1 MDNTAPK
8 SQIPRSLSN
17 DYSKDI
23 IEDRRQFLREK
34 TGIELNHV
42 NKYSFDP
49 AILPGNIE
57 HFIGVAQVPIGIT
70 GPLLV
75 NGEYAQGE
83 FYVPLATSEGTL
95 VASYN
100 RGMKIIRQC
109 GGVTTTIQEEAMQR
123 APVFIFDNARQARDF
138 GIWLKEQFEEIKKQ
152 AESTT
157 RTGKLITIEQY
168 HAGRFVY
175 TRFDYTTGDA
185 AGQNMTGKAT
195 FIACEWIRKTHP
207 QVKRYM
213 IDGNFSTDKKHSTI
227 NVLRTRGKRVTAEI
241 TIPEKIVR
249 EQMNQSPTRLQ
260 FYHNIGNL
268 GSYFS
273 GAVNNGSHSAN
284 GITALFIATG
294 QDAANVAEGSAAI
307 TYSERTKEGDYY
319 FSVVIP
325 ALIVATHGGGTGLA
339 TQRECLEL
347 MGCYGTGKVKKF
359 AEIVAG
365 AVLAGEL
372 SLMSA
377 MRVNKDGT
385 SDWISS
391 HDKLGRN
398 R

>member
-1 MDNTAPK
+1 MDEH
-8 SQIPRSLSN
+8 IPRSKEN
-17 DYSKDI
+17 DYTKEI
-23 IEDRRQFLREK
+23 IEERQKFIKEK
-34 TGIELNHV
+34 TGVELKHID
-42 NKYSFDP
+42 KYSFDP

-57 HFIGVAQVPIGIT
+57 HFIGVAQVPIGIA

-75 NGEYAQGE
+75 NGEYAKGE
-83 FYVPLATSEGTL
+83 FYVPMATSEGTL

-100 RGMKIIRQC
+100 RGMRIIREC

-123 APVFIFDNARQARDF
+123 APVFIFENARQARDF
-138 GIWLKEQFEEIKKQ
+138 GIWLREHFEEIKQQ

-157 RTGKLITIEQY
+157 KSGKLTCIEQY
-168 HAGRFVY
+168 HAGRFVF

-195 FIACEWIRKTHP
+195 FIASEWIRKTHP
-207 QVKRYM
+207 EVRRYM
-213 IDGNFSTDKKHSTI
+213 IDGNFATDKKHSNI

-249 EQMNQSPTRLQ
+249 EMMNQSPQRLQ
-260 FYHNIGNL
+260 YYNSISTIGTL
-268 GSYFS
+268 MS
-273 GAVNNGSHSAN
+273 GANNNGSHSAN
-284 GITALFIATG
+284 GITAIFIATG
-294 QDAANVAEGSAAI
+294 QDVANVAEGSAAI
-307 TYSERTKEGDYY
+307 EFHERTKEGDYY
-319 FSVVIP
+319 FSVTIP

-339 TQRECLEL
+339 TQRECLEI
-347 MGCYGTGKVKKF
+347 MGCHGKGNVKKF

-377 MRVNKDGT
+377 MRVKKDGT
-385 SDWISS
+385 SDWIAS

>member
-1 MDNTAPK
+1 MEDK
-8 SQIPRSLSN
+8 IPRSKD
-17 DYSKDI
+17 DYTPDAIGARHDFIK
-23 IEDRRQFLREK
+23 EN
-34 TGIELNHV
+34 TGMALNHV
-42 NKYSFDP
+42 VRYSFDP
-49 AILPGNIE
+49 AILKGNIE
-57 HFIGVAQVPIGIT
+57 SFIGVAQVPIGIT

-100 RGMKIIRQC
+100 RGMKIIKLC
-109 GGVTTTIQEEAMQR
+109 GGVMTTIQDEAMQR
-123 APVFIFDNARQARDF
+123 APVFIFENARQARDF
-138 GIWLKEQFEEIKKQ
+138 GIWLTENFEEIKKQ

-157 RTGKLITIEQY
+157 RVGKLKIIEQY
-168 HAGRFVY
+168 HAGRFVF

-195 FIACEWIRKTHP
+195 FIASEWIRKVHP
-207 QVKRYM
+207 HVKRYM
-213 IDGNFSTDKKHSTI
+213 IDGNFSTDKKHSHI
-227 NVLRTRGKRVTAEI
+227 NLLRTRGKRVTAEI
-241 TIPEKIVR
+241 TIPEQIIK
-249 EQMNQSPTRLQ
+249 EQMNQSPTRMQ
-260 FYHNIGNL
+260 FYHNIGTI
-268 GSYFS
+268 GSYMS

-284 GITALFIATG
+284 GITAIFIATG
-294 QDAANVAEGSAAI
+294 QDVANVAEGSAAI
-307 TYSERTKEGDYY
+307 TYSERTIAGDYY
-319 FSVVIP
+319 FSVTIP

-347 MGCYGTGKVKKF
+347 MGCYGPGKVKKF
-359 AEIVAG
+359 TEIVVAT
-365 AVLAGEL
+365 VLAGEL

>member
-1 MDNTAPK
+1 MDSK
-8 SQIPRSLSN
+8 IPRAISN
-17 DYSKDI
+17 DYSADI
-23 IEDRRQFLREK
+23 IEERHRFLREK
-34 TGIELNHV
+34 TSIELKHL

-49 AILPGNIE
+49 ALLPGNIE
-57 HFIGVAQVPIGIT
+57 NFIGVAQVPIGIT

-75 NGEYAQGE
+75 NGEFAQGE
-83 FYVPLATSEGTL
+83 FYIPLATSEGTL

-100 RGMKIIRQC
+100 RGMKIIKLC

-123 APVFIFDNARQARDF
+123 APAFIFENARQARDF
-138 GIWLKEQFEEIKKQ
+138 GIWLKENFEEIKKQ

-195 FIACEWIRKTHP
+195 FIACEWIRRNYPHA
-207 QVKRYM
+207 KRYM
-213 IDGNFSTDKKHSTI
+213 IDGGFSTDKKHSTI
-227 NVLRTRGKRVTAEI
+227 NLLRTRGKRVTAEI
-241 TIPEKIVR
+241 TIPENIVR

-260 FYHNIGNL
+260 LYHGIGML
-268 GSYFS
+268 GAYMS
-273 GAVNNGSHSAN
+273 GAINNGSHSAN

-294 QDAANVAEGSAAI
+294 QDVANVAEGSAAI

-319 FSVVIP
+319 FSVMIP

-339 TQRECLEL
+339 TQRECLE
-347 MGCYGTGKVKKF
+347 MIGCHGTGKVRKF
-359 AEIVAG
+359 AEIVA
-365 AVLAGEL
+365 ATVLAGEL

-391 HDKLGRN
+391 HDKMGRN

>member
-1 MDNTAPK
+1 MDNN
-8 SQIPRSLSN
+8 IPRSKDN

-23 IEDRRQFLREK
+23 IEQRWQFLQEK
-34 TGIELNHV
+34 TGIELKHV

-49 AILPGNIE
+49 SVLPGNIE
-57 HFIGVAQVPIGIT
+57 HFIGVAQVPLGIA

-75 NGEYAQGE
+75 NGEHAQGE
-83 FYVPLATSEGTL
+83 FYVPMATSEGTL

-100 RGMKIIRQC
+100 RGMKIIKQC

-123 APVFIFDNARQARDF
+123 GPVFIFENARQARDF
-138 GIWLKEQFEEIKKQ
+138 GIWLKENFEEIKKQ

-157 RTGKLITIEQY
+157 KTGKLTCIEQY
-168 HAGRFVY
+168 HAGRFVFA
-175 TRFDYTTGDA
+175 RFDYTTGDA

-195 FIACEWIRKTHP
+195 FIACEWIRKIHP
-207 QVKRYM
+207 HVRRYM

-241 TIPEKIVR
+241 TVPEKIVR

-260 FYHNIGNL
+260 FYHNIGSL
-268 GSYFS
+268 GSYMS
-273 GAVNNGSHSAN
+273 GATNNGSHSAN
-284 GITALFIATG
+284 GITAIFIATG
-294 QDAANVAEGSAAI
+294 QDVANVAEGSAAI
-307 TYSERTKEGDYY
+307 TYSERTIEGEYY

-325 ALIVATHGGGTGLA
+325 ALIVGTYGGGTGLA

-347 MGCYGTGKVKKF
+347 MGCSGQGKAKKF
-359 AEIVAG
+359 TEIVAA

-377 MRVNKDGT
+377 MRVKKDGT

>member
-1 MDNTAPK
+1 MENN
-8 SQIPRSLSN
+8 IPRSKTN
-17 DYSKDI
+17 DYTKEI
-23 IEDRRQFLREK
+23 IEERQQYIQK
-34 TGIELNHV
+34 QTGVELKHV

-49 AILPGNIE
+49 ALLPGNIE

-75 NGEYAQGE
+75 NGEYAKGE

-100 RGMKIIRQC
+100 RGMKIIKQC
-109 GGVTTTIQEEAMQR
+109 GGVTTTIQDEAMQR
-123 APVFIFDNARQARDF
+123 APVFIFENARQARDF
-138 GIWLKEQFEEIKKQ
+138 GIWLKENFEEIKKQ
-152 AESTT
+152 AENTT
-157 RTGKLITIEQY
+157 RSGKLICIEQY
-168 HAGRFVY
+168 HAGRFVFA
-175 TRFDYTTGDA
+175 RFDYTTGDA

-195 FIACEWIRKTHP
+195 FFAAEWIRKVYP
-207 QVKRYM
+207 AARRYM
-213 IDGNFSTDKKHSTI
+213 IDGNFSTDKKHS
-227 NVLRTRGKRVTAEI
+227 NVNLLRTRGKRVTAEI
-241 TIPEKIVR
+241 TIPEGIVR
-249 EQMNQSPTRLQ
+249 EQMNQSPMRLEH
-260 FYHNIGNL
+260 YHNIGNL
-268 GSYFS
+268 GSFMS
-273 GAVNNGSHSAN
+273 GAINNGSHSAN
-284 GITALFIATG
+284 GIAALFIATG

-307 TYSERTKEGDYY
+307 TYSERTIEGSYY
-319 FSVVIP
+319 FSVTIP

-347 MGCYGTGKVKKF
+347 MGCHGPGNVKKF

-365 AVLAGEL
+365 TVLAGEL

>member
-1 MDNTAPK
+1 MDTN
-8 SQIPRSLSN
+8 IPRSKTN
-17 DYSKDI
+17 DYAKDI
-23 IEDRRQFLREK
+23 IEERQKFIKEK
-34 TGIELNHV
+34 TGVELNHV

-49 AILPGNIE
+49 EILPGNIE

-75 NGEYAQGE
+75 NGEYAKGE
-83 FYVPLATSEGTL
+83 FYVPMATSEGTL

-100 RGMKIIRQC
+100 RGMKIIREC

-123 APVFIFDNARQARDF
+123 APVFIFENARQGRDF
-138 GIWLKEQFEEIKKQ
+138 GIWLKENFEEIKKQ
-152 AESTT
+152 AESSTK
-157 RTGKLITIEQY
+157 TGKLTCIEQY
-168 HAGRFVY
+168 HAGRFVF

-195 FIACEWIRKTHP
+195 FIAAEWIRKTHP
-207 QVKRYM
+207 NVRRYM
-213 IDGNFSTDKKHSTI
+213 IDGNFSTDKKHSNI

-249 EQMNQSPTRLQ
+249 EMMNQSPQRLQ
-260 FYHNIGNL
+260 YYNSISNIG
-268 GSYFS
+268 SMMS
-273 GAVNNGSHSAN
+273 GAINNGSHSAN
-284 GITALFIATG
+284 GITAIFIATG
-294 QDAANVAEGSAAI
+294 QDVANVAEGSAAI
-307 TYSERTKEGDYY
+307 AYHERTKEGDYY
-319 FSVVIP
+319 FSVTIP

-339 TQRECLEL
+339 TQRECLEM
-347 MGCYGTGKVKKF
+347 MGCHGKGNVKKF

-365 AVLAGEL
+365 TVLAGEL

-377 MRVNKDGT
+377 MRVKKDGT

>member
-1 MDNTAPK
+1 MDST
-8 SQIPRSLSN
+8 IPRSKTN
-17 DYSKDI
+17 DSATEI
-23 IEDRRQFLREK
+23 IEERRHFIKEK
-34 TGIELNHV
+34 TGIELKHV
-42 NKYSFDP
+42 DKYSFDP

-57 HFIGVAQVPIGIT
+57 HFIGVAQVPLGIA

-100 RGMKIIRQC
+100 RGMKIIKLC
-109 GGVTTTIQEEAMQR
+109 GGVTTTIQEESMQR
-123 APVFIFDNARQARDF
+123 GPVFIFENARQARDF
-138 GIWLKEQFEEIKKQ
+138 GIWLKEKFEEIKKQ

-157 RTGKLITIEQY
+157 RIGKLVTIEQY

-195 FIACEWIRKTHP
+195 FTACEWIRRTHP
-207 QVKRYM
+207 HVKRYM
-213 IDGNFSTDKKHSTI
+213 IDGNFSTDKKHSNI
-227 NVLRTRGKRVTAEI
+227 NLLKTRGKRVTAEI

-260 FYHNIGNL
+260 FYHGIGML
-268 GSYFS
+268 GSYMS
-273 GAVNNGSHSAN
+273 GAINNGSHSAN

-294 QDAANVAEGSAAI
+294 QDVANVAEGSAAI
-307 TYSERTKEGDYY
+307 TYSERTKDGDYY
-319 FSVVIP
+319 FSVMIP

-339 TQRECLEL
+339 TQRECLEM
-347 MGCYGTGKVKKF
+347 MGCYGTGKVRKF
-359 AEIVAG
+359 AEIVAA

-391 HDKLGRN
+391 HDRLGRN